1 MIISASRRTDL
12 PAFYADWFMN
22 RIRAGYCA
30 VPNPF
35 NRNQVSYISLLSDE
49 VEAIVFWTRN
59 PAPLLPRLQELDD
72 QGFHYYFQFTL
83 VNNPKQIDPHSPPLE
98 KAVGVFQQLADRI
111 GPERVIWRYDPI
123 FLSNITQF
131 SYHIENYSC
140 IAEKL
145 QGYAKR
151 SVISFVDDYRKA
163 SKRIREL
170 GQYQIEVRPSE
181 RLVVADVKHFV
192 LKLVKEATANGMEM
206 QSCAENLDMTELGVR
221 PGKCI
226 DDDLVRTLFKY
237 DSSSKKDPSQRK
249 ECGCAISRDIGM
261 YDSCLFGCSYC
272 YATQSFELARKNHSE
287 HKPDSPSL
295 VGWSDAEPPAKKV
308 KKKKLNYTQGNLF

>member
-1 MIISASRRTDL
+1 MIISASRRTDI
-12 PAFYADWFMN
+12 PAFYSDWFMN
-22 RIRAGYCA
+22 RISAGYCA

-35 NRNQVSYISLLSDE
+35 NRNQVSYISLLPDE

-59 PAPLLPRLQELDD
+59 PAPLLLHLQELDD

-83 VNNPKQIDPHSPPLE
+83 VNNPKQIDPHSPALD
-98 KAVGVFQQLADRI
+98 KAVEVFQQLAERV
-111 GPERVIWRYDPI
+111 GPARVIWRYDPI
-123 FLSNITQF
+123 FLSNITPF
-131 SYHIENYSC
+131 SYHIEKYSH
-140 IAEKL
+140 IAKKL

-163 SKRIREL
+163 GKRIRDL
-170 GQYQIEVRPSE
+170 GQYKIEVQPSE
-181 RLVVADVKHFV
+181 RLVVADVKDFV
-192 LKLVKEATANGMEM
+192 LDLVNEATANGIEL
-206 QSCAENLDMTELGVR
+206 QSCAEKLDMTELNVL

-237 DSSSKKDPSQRK
+237 NTSPKKDPSQRE
-249 ECGCAISRDIGM
+249 ECRCAISRDIGM

-295 VGWSDAEPPAKKV
+295 VGWYDAEPPSQKAKK
-308 KKKKLNYTQGNLF
+308 KRLYYTQGNLF